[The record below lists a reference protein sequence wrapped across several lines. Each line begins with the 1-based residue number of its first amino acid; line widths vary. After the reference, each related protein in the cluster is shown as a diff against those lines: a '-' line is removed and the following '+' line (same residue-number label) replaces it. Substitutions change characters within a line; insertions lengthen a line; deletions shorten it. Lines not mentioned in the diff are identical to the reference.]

1 MHVNR
6 KSEMILR
13 LTRAVFFRADHH
25 SYIVIVLDKPPRI
38 TKDNAAF
45 ITSRFI

>member
-6 KSEMILR
+6 KSEMILSKPR
-13 LTRAVFFRADHH
+13 RFFRADHH